1 MQLCNR
7 RVWKLFNKDGA
18 VFGQPV
24 TGFLPLETRAKRIN
38 RRLDGGGTEV
48 GREGDEIS

>member
-1 MQLCNR
+1 MQQG
-7 RVWKLFNKDGA
+7 VWKLFNKDGA

-38 RRLDGGGTEV
+38 RRLDGGGRV
-48 GREGDEIS
+48 GDEIS